1 MARRNFDKVF
11 KIVAVKLFHKD
22 GMSVSEM
29 PKELFIHYSSLYR
42 WISEPEEYE

>member
-29 PKELFIHYSSLYR
+29 PKEL
-42 WISEPEEYE
+42 YEIKNVHKKT